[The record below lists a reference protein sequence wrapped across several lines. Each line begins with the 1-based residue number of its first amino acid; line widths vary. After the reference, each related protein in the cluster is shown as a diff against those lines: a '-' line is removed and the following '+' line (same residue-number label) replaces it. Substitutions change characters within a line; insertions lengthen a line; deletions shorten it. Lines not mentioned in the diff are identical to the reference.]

1 MLNLS
6 FLILV
11 ELAVSFGH
19 RILGL
24 RVENHPSIDF
34 KALNGT
40 TALAYAVNYMQK
52 EMAESIIENGAN
64 VNSTCSNLK
73 TPLHF
78 PLALDHEEFVLL
90 LLQNGASLNANRVS
104 YSNYSNSNYSS
115 IFHYSN
121 LEYF

>member
-19 RILGL
+19 RRILGL

-40 TALAYAVNYMQK
+40 TALAYAVNYKQK
-52 EMAESIIENGAN
+52 EMAEILIKSGAD
-64 VNSTCSNLK
+64 VSSTCTNLK
-73 TPLHF
+73 TPLQS
-78 PLALDHEEFVLL
+78 PPCYDST
-90 LLQNGASLNANRVS
+90 GCPR
-104 YSNYSNSNYSS
+104 
-115 IFHYSN
+115 SN
-121 LEYF
+121 LAERIGYNFTRVDF